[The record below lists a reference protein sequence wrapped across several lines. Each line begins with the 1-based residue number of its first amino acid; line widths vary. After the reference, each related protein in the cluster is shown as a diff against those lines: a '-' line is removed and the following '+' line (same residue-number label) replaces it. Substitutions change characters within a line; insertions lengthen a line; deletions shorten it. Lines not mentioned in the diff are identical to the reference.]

1 MDIKQSDTHYE
12 SSMINREK
20 ETEVAVSKGIGMWYN
35 MEYVK
40 NINTDIMS
48 LSTTEEPTRKME

>member
-1 MDIKQSDTHYE
+1 
-12 SSMINREK
+12 MINREK

-35 MEYVK
+35 MESVK

-48 LSTTEEPTRKME
+48 LSTTEELTRKM